1 MAIFLIG
8 SDMYLLI
15 MHFRRPKS
23 LMHFPTIDVV
33 IPAFN
38 EQKSILRAIQSVI
51 QNTYPQDKIQ
61 VVVVDDGSTDRTVEV
76 VQQFVRHHHLKHVSL
91 ISQRNMGKAHALNNG
106 MKQST
111 ADLVMCLDA
120 DSYLNSHALARAVP
134 YFENTKVMALASN
147 VKVARRGEILNLTQ
161 VFEYTISYHM
171 KKALTAFNIEYII
184 GGVGSLFRRK
194 FLEEIGYYDGNT
206 VTEDIDLTMKILQRG
221 NRTVRVVYG
230 SDVIAYTQ
238 GALTVPDLIRQR
250 HRWKWGRYQTF
261 LKNRKMFFSKD
272 KRHTKGL
279 SWIYLPYALYSD
291 IAFLFEPVVLLYLLY
306 IIVYYRDIT
315 TLFSSVSVITFN
327 MGMSILAEDTLSWKD
342 KVLLILLSPLMYFLF
357 YLLSYV
363 EYMALI
369 KSVVNMRKLKRSLR
383 TDESPWTPITRVG
396 FSSS

>member
-1 MAIFLIG
+1 
-8 SDMYLLI
+8 
-15 MHFRRPKS
+15 
-23 LMHFPTIDVV
+23 
-33 IPAFN
+33 
-38 EQKSILRAIQSVI
+38 
-51 QNTYPQDKIQ
+51 
-61 VVVVDDGSTDRTVEV
+61 
-76 VQQFVRHHHLKHVSL
+76 
-91 ISQRNMGKAHALNNG
+91 
-106 MKQST
+106 
-111 ADLVMCLDA
+111 
-120 DSYLNSHALARAVP
+120 
-134 YFENTKVMALASN
+134 
-147 VKVARRGEILNLTQ
+147 
-161 VFEYTISYHM
+161 
-171 KKALTAFNIEYII
+171 
-184 GGVGSLFRRK
+184 
-194 FLEEIGYYDGNT
+194 
-206 VTEDIDLTMKILQRG
+206 MKILQRG